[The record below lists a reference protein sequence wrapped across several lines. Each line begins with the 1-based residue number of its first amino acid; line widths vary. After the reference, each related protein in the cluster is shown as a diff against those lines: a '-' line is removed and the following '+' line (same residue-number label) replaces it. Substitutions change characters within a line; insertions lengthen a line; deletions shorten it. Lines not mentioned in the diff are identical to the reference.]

1 MGPSPHADPEATEKP
16 EVIEHSNR
24 KVAKVLLLVTT
35 ILAVAA
41 ICILLR
47 YV

>member
-1 MGPSPHADPEATEKP
+1 MGPSAHADPDPNEKP

-24 KVAKVLLLVTT
+24 KVSKVLLLVTT
-35 ILAVAA
+35 ILIVVA